1 MIILV
6 DLTNK
11 ISIFE
16 HWKRKTVHEK
26 IKIVGPRTFERQ
38 QNILEMTASA
48 TIFPNL

>member
-26 IKIVGPRTFERQ
+26 IKIVGPPTFE
-38 QNILEMTASA
+38 NNKKFLK
-48 TIFPNL
+48 